1 MKKTIIILAAIA
13 IGIVLFLIGAYFV
26 ALNIS
31 KKEKPADS
39 PNRVFTF
46 LKNPTSPRYEDTAS
60 STGNFVTITT
70 TGTSTGTSTIQ
81 TLVTIPSSLVY
92 ENAESGNGNVVL
104 AVESVAKAGD
114 GTIVVTFKVLTYE
127 ATRTASIDP
136 AELIRMTTPQGTET
150 LARIVQGSDF
160 RSIPRNSEVSGNLI
174 FFPNANYSSI
184 ILQVGKE
191 ERVRFYE
198 FDFLR
203 KFYRLAPIS

>member
-81 TLVTIPSSLVY
+81 TLV
-92 ENAESGNGNVVL
+92 
-104 AVESVAKAGD
+104 
-114 GTIVVTFKVLTYE
+114 
-127 ATRTASIDP
+127 
-136 AELIRMTTPQGTET
+136 
-150 LARIVQGSDF
+150 
-160 RSIPRNSEVSGNLI
+160 RNSLQWASG
-174 FFPNANYSSI
+174 
-184 ILQVGKE
+184 QE
-191 ERVRFYE
+191 
-198 FDFLR
+198 
-203 KFYRLAPIS
+203 